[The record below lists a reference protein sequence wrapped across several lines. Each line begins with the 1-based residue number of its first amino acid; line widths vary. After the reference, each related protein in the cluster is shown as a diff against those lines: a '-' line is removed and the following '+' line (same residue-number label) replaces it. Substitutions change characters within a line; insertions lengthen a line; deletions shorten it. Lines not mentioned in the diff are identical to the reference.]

1 MIIDVGCGMALKRI
15 VAILFL
21 LQAATM
27 PVWAERNNQ
36 LANHPSPYLAM
47 HGEDPVQWQEW
58 GETAQQAAIRED
70 KLLFISSGYFSCHW
84 CHVMQRESF
93 SNPEVAALLNKYF
106 IPVKIDREL
115 NPALDARLIDFVEH
129 TRGYA
134 GWPLNVFITPEGY
147 PLVGLVYLPQADFIS
162 LLQNLTTQWQQRRAE
177 LKQLAVAATAELAT
191 PQVSDSMVLPL
202 NLGEDYVKY
211 LLAHTFDLADEL
223 QGGFGQQNKFPS
235 VPQLQVLLVEYQ
247 RDKTERLG
255 VFLQLTLDN
264 MASQGLNDQLGG
276 GFFRYTV
283 DPAWHIPHFEKMLYD
298 NAQLASLYMQ
308 ADTVFPQKDYQ
319 AVAYRTLDFMLREL
333 ATTEGALAASLS
345 AVDDQGVEG
354 GYYLWREADL
364 TTLLTKPE
372 LQTIK
377 LVWGIRGAPELEAG
391 HHFIQ
396 AMSLKQAAA
405 QMKLSLPDLKTN
417 LASAQKKLLQA
428 RAQRRLPKDSKK
440 IAAWNG
446 LALSALA
453 QAVASPS
460 GDRYRSAAIQVRDY
474 LVKVL
479 WNGQQLQ
486 RVMTTTGPVGRPGLE
501 DYAYVAKGL
510 LDWAEVTGNEKDR
523 LLALQITQQAWQRFY
538 GKQGWQLSEAMWLQY
553 GTGATL
559 LPDGVMP
566 APSDILIATSLRL
579 GGEALV
585 QQVARA
591 LNVGDTEI
599 TLGPFW
605 HATRIGVIRQYQAM
619 KISTSLRGAASST
632 SKVN

>member
-1 MIIDVGCGMALKRI
+1 
-15 VAILFL
+15 
-21 LQAATM
+21 
-27 PVWAERNNQ
+27 
-36 LANHPSPYLAM
+36 
-47 HGEDPVQWQEW
+47 
-58 GETAQQAAIRED
+58 
-70 KLLFISSGYFSCHW
+70 
-84 CHVMQRESF
+84 
-93 SNPEVAALLNKYF
+93 
-106 IPVKIDREL
+106 
-115 NPALDARLIDFVEH
+115 
-129 TRGYA
+129 
-134 GWPLNVFITPEGY
+134 
-147 PLVGLVYLPQADFIS
+147 
-162 LLQNLTTQWQQRRAE
+162 
-177 LKQLAVAATAELAT
+177 
-191 PQVSDSMVLPL
+191 
-202 NLGEDYVKY
+202 
-211 LLAHTFDLADEL
+211 
-223 QGGFGQQNKFPS
+223 
-235 VPQLQVLLVEYQ
+235 
-247 RDKTERLG
+247 
-255 VFLQLTLDN
+255 
-264 MASQGLNDQLGG
+264 
-276 GFFRYTV
+276 
-283 DPAWHIPHFEKMLYD
+283 
-298 NAQLASLYMQ
+298 
-308 ADTVFPQKDYQ
+308 
-319 AVAYRTLDFMLREL
+319 MLREL

-364 TTLLTKPE
+364 TTLLTKAE

-377 LVWGIRGAPELEAG
+377 LVWGISGAPELEAG

-396 AMSLKQAAA
+396 AMSLDQAAA
-405 QMKLSLPDLKTN
+405 QMKLSLPALKTN
-417 LASAQKKLLQA
+417 LVSAQKKILQA

-460 GDRYRSAAIQVRDY
+460 GDRYRSTAIQVRDY

-486 RVMTTTGPVGRPGLE
+486 RVMTATGPVGRAGIE

-523 LLALQITQQAWQRFY
+523 LLALQIAQQAWQRFY

-579 GGEALV
+579 GEEALV
-585 QQVARA
+585 QQAARA

>member
-1 MIIDVGCGMALKRI
+1 MITGEGRGMVLNRI

-21 LQAATM
+21 LQAATV

-47 HGEDPVQWQEW
+47 HGEDPVQWQDW
-58 GETAQQAAIRED
+58 GEAAQQAAIRED

-106 IPVKIDREL
+106 IPVKVDREL
-115 NPALDARLIDFVEH
+115 NPALDARLIDFVER

-147 PLVGLVYLPQADFIS
+147 PLLGLVYLPQADFTS
-162 LLQNLTTQWQQRRAE
+162 LLQNLATQWQQRKAE
-177 LKQLAVAATAELAT
+177 LKQIAAAATAELAA
-191 PQVSDSMVLPL
+191 PQVSDSAVLPQH
-202 NLGEDYVKY
+202 LGEDYVKY
-211 LLAHTFDLADEL
+211 LLAHAFDLADEL

-235 VPQLQVLLVEYQ
+235 VPQLQVLLAEYQ
-247 RDKTERLG
+247 RNNIERLA

-298 NAQLASLYMQ
+298 NAQLASLYLQ
-308 ADTVFPQKDYQ
+308 ADTVFPHKDYQ

-333 ATTEGALAASLS
+333 ATSEGALAASLS

-354 GYYLWREADL
+354 GYYLWRETDL
-364 TTLLTKPE
+364 TTLLTKSE

-377 LVWGIRGAPELEAG
+377 LVWGISDAPELEAG

-396 AMSLKQAAA
+396 AMSLDQAAA
-405 QMKLSLPDLKTN
+405 QMKLSLPALKTN

-428 RAQRRLPKDSKK
+428 RAQRRLPKDSKQ

-460 GDRYRSAAIQVRDY
+460 GDRYRSAARQVRDY

-486 RVMTTTGPVGRPGLE
+486 RVMTTTGPVGRAGIE

-523 LLALQITQQAWQRFY
+523 LLALQIAQQAWQRFY

-579 GGEALV
+579 GEEALV
-585 QQVARA
+585 QQAARA